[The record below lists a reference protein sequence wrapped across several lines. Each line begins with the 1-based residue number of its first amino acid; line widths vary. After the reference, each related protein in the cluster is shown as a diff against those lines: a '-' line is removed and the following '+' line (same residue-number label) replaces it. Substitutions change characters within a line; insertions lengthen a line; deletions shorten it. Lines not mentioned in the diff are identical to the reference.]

1 MSNTKIIKTACRQRD
16 DAQRRAAM
24 YKATAERQHDLRG
37 QAEQRA
43 QESIRYGNRMA
54 YKFIKERRKFIAAS
68 VVAALAI
75 AFAVFK

>member
-16 DAQRRAAM
+16 DAQRRAAQYKNERDRHIELRQEA
-24 YKATAERQHDLRG
+24 YKAC
-37 QAEQRA
+37 
-43 QESIRYGNRMA
+43 SNSNRYGNKMA

-75 AFAVFK
+75 AFAVLK

>member
-24 YKATAERQHDLRG
+24 YKNHMELSHDLRG
-37 QAEQRA
+37 RAEQRA
-43 QESIRYGNRMA
+43 VEATRYGNKMA
-54 YKFIKERRKFIAAS
+54 YKFIKERRKFIVAA

-75 AFAVFK
+75 AVAVFK